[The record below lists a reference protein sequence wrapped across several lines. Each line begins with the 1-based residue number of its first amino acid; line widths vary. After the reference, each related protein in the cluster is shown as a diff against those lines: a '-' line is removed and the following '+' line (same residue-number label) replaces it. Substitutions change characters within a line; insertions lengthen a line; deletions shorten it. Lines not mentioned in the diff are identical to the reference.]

1 LGHDGQPHRV
11 VRVIRRPYR
20 GKMIGIRHEK
30 TDATLWLSADHK
42 VLAKR
47 RPRSL

>member
-30 TDATLWLSADHK
+30 N
-42 VLAKR
+42 
-47 RPRSL
+47 